1 MADPTELVQLAE
13 EVARRAGSFLR
24 DGLSDVRLDV
34 GTKSTGTDMVSEMDR
49 GAEAIIVEGLLGARV
64 DDGMLGEE
72 GTDRAG
78 TSGVRWI
85 VDPLDGTT
93 NYLYELPGF
102 NVSIAAEVDG
112 VVTAGVVYDVV
123 HDEMFAATLGG
134 GATRDGADISASTV
148 TDLASA
154 LVGTGFS
161 YDADRRRR
169 QAEVLVKVLPHVR
182 DIRRSGAAAIDLC
195 SVACGRLD
203 GYYER
208 GLALWDLAA
217 GGLIAAEA
225 GAVVTGFDGGA
236 ALPGEVVAAGGGIA
250 TALRELVW
258 SAGAARRLTVPRR
271 ERWPPSP
278 GATGL

>member
-1 MADPTELVQLAE
+1 MADPVELVQLAE
-13 EVARRAGSFLR
+13 AVARRAGTFLR

-34 GTKSTGTDMVSEMDR
+34 STKSTGTDMVSEMDR
-49 GAEAIIVEGLLGARV
+49 GAEAIIVEGLLGQRV
-64 DDGMLGEE
+64 HDGMLGEE

-123 HDEMFAATLGG
+123 HDELFAATLGG
-134 GATRDGADISASTV
+134 GATRNGAEIAASVV
-148 TDLASA
+148 TDLGSA

-161 YDADRRRR
+161 YDAARRRR
-169 QAEVLVKVLPHVR
+169 QAEVLVQVLPHVR
-182 DIRRSGAAAIDLC
+182 DIRRSGAAAVDLC

-225 GAVVTGFDGGA
+225 RAVVTGFDGGV
-236 ALPGEVVAAGGGIA
+236 ALPGEVVAAGAGVA
-250 TALRELVW
+250 AALRDLVW
-258 SAGAARRLTVPRR
+258 SAGAA
-271 ERWPPSP
+271 E
-278 GATGL
+278 A